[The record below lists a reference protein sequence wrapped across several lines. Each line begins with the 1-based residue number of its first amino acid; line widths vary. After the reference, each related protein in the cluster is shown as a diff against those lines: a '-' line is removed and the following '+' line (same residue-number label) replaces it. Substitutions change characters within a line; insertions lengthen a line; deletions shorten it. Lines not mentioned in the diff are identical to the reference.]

1 MKNSRMKI
9 TAVLLMAAFMFS
21 GCGEALYE
29 MTPEEEAAVVSYAA
43 HAVSKYNTFQQDG
56 EIYIQ
61 KDEVAL
67 TEEAETEITETE
79 IAETDADGMV
89 EPLVEEDAEAEVAE
103 TAGKV
108 TEGATLTEALDLGV
122 VRAEYMGN
130 ALYKTYKKSDVFAI
144 DAREGKQL
152 LVLDVNLTNTI
163 DQDLHIDILAMTPTF
178 RAVINGSETVPLQ
191 TTILPDDL
199 STYQQDILAG
209 ATNTAVLVFEI
220 PQDIQEV
227 SSIQLKVTMNGN
239 NFTVNL

>member
-43 HAVSKYNTFQQDG
+43 HAVSKYNAFQQDG

-61 KDEVAL
+61 KEEVAL
-67 TEEAETEITETE
+67 TEETETE
-79 IAETDADGMV
+79 IDKTEIDKTEADGRV
-89 EPLVEEDAEAEVAE
+89 EPLVEEGAEAEVAE

-122 VRAEYMGN
+122 IRAEYMGN

-178 RAVINGSETVPLQ
+178 SAVINGSETVPLQ

-209 ATNTAVLVFEI
+209 ATNPAVLVFEI

>member
-9 TAVLLMAAFMFS
+9 TAVLLMTAFMFS
-21 GCGEALYE
+21 GCGESLYE

-61 KDEVAL
+61 KEEVAL
-67 TEEAETEITETE
+67 TEETETE
-79 IAETDADGMV
+79 IDKTEIDKTEPDGWV
-89 EPLVEEDAEAEVAE
+89 EPLVEEDAEAEPAE

-122 VRAEYMGN
+122 IRAEYMGN

-178 RAVINGSETVPLQ
+178 SAVINGSETVPLQ

-209 ATNTAVLVFEI
+209 ATNAAVLVFEI
-220 PQDIQEV
+220 PQDIREV